1 MDVERRS
8 KKMHPR
14 AQKHFQPPS
23 HLFLNIFHGLHVAGR
38 NRFRLAMVGGRG
50 GFGGWFA
57 RLAGHDSEKAEKL
70 DENLNAGWWYLHGK
84 G

>member
-1 MDVERRS
+1 MDEQGRGKKSVPERRDS
-8 KKMHPR
+8 LV
-14 AQKHFQPPS
+14 PS

-38 NRFRLAMVGGRG
+38 NRFRLAMVVGRG

-57 RLAGHDSEKAEKL
+57 RLAGHDSEEAEKL
-70 DENLNAGWWYLHGK
+70 DENSNAAWWYLHGR